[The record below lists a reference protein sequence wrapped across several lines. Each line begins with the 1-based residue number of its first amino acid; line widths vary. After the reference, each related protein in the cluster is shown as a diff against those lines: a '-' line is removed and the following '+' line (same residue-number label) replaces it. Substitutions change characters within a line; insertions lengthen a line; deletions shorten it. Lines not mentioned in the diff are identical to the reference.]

1 MAVVLWLGRELGD
14 VAQGLRD
21 LAVLRFSEDGK
32 GALLL
37 VAAVFGHGGVPAQFG
52 AEEQA
57 GGVRQFPCR
66 HLQLR
71 DEDEGGEGRVPEE
84 AEGRRVRVGRPV
96 EEEVLRAAVERALR
110 RRHFVGAEAV
120 VVLVEGAEVLFLQL
134 VPAFG
139 RGCSPEVVGGRELV
153 FDLESG

>member
-1 MAVVLWLGRELGD
+1 MR
-14 VAQGLRD
+14 Q
-21 LAVLRFSEDGK
+21 LAR
-32 GALLL
+32 
-37 VAAVFGHGGVPAQFG
+37 
-52 AEEQA
+52 
-57 GGVRQFPCR
+57 R
-66 HLQLR
+66 HLELR

-110 RRHFVGAEAV
+110 RRDFVGAEAI

-134 VPAFG
+134 VPALG
-139 RGCSPEVVGGRELV
+139 RGRRPEVVGRRELV